1 MVRRLCLSLFALAAC
16 RPDTPAP
23 PKAEGAGATAA
34 APSASGSAKAPSAG
48 ATVRGTV
55 EAIRLQDIN
64 KAAGH
69 HTYNVELMVR
79 HAAIEGPVVG
89 AREAVP
95 PVVAVR
101 VDKVYFD
108 DLTEAERAGLA
119 PDGPKAELSPK
130 RFRTYAVGAEVTL
143 PVTFTS
149 PGLASLRAP

>member
-1 MVRRLCLSLFALAAC
+1 MLRRLCLSLFAIAAC

-23 PKAEGAGATAA
+23 PKPDGVAATST
-34 APSASGSAKAPSAG
+34 PSASASAKAPSAG
-48 ATVRGTV
+48 ATVRGTI
-55 EAIRLQDIN
+55 ESIRLQDIN

-79 HAAIEGPVVG
+79 HAAIEGPLAVS
-89 AREAVP
+89 REAIP

-108 DLTEAERAGLA
+108 DLTEAQRSELA

-130 RFRTYAVGAEVTL
+130 RFRAYAVGAEVTL